1 MVIAATSHS
10 STIYQGSVVVNFTF
24 AAGDEIRIQRTDAAS
39 VDMGDVVGQMFV
51 EFD

>member
-10 STIYQGSVVVNFTF
+10 STIYQGSVVVNFAF